1 MEVRILY
8 FEDCPNVG
16 LAERRV
22 LDLADGDPEIRV
34 FRQRVA
40 DPADAEAAGLHGSPT
55 ILIDGVDPF
64 VEPGTE
70 ALWACRVF
78 VSADGVQGA
87 PSTKQLREAM
97 GR

>member
-1 MEVRILY
+1 MTTPEERFTELFSRTHLPLLAYAVR
-8 FEDCPNVG
+8 
-16 LAERRV
+16 
-22 LDLADGDPEIRV
+22 
-34 FRQRVA
+34 RVA
-40 DPADAEAAGLHGSPT
+40 DPADAAAAGLHGSPT

-70 ALWACRVF
+70 TSWACRVF

-87 PSTKQLREAM
+87 PSTQQLREAM

>member
-8 FEDCPNVG
+8 VEDCPNVG
-16 LAERRV
+16 LAEQRV
-22 LDLADGDPEIRV
+22 RDLAAGDPEVRV
-34 FRQRVA
+34 ARQRVA
-40 DPADAEAAGLHGSPT
+40 DPADAAAAGLHGSPT

-64 VEPGTE
+64 AEPGTE
-70 ALWACRVF
+70 ASWACRVF

-87 PSTKQLREAM
+87 PSTEQLREAM

>member
-8 FEDCPNVG
+8 FDDCPNVG
-16 LAERRV
+16 LAEERV
-22 LDLADGDPEIRV
+22 RDLAAGDPAIRV
-34 FRQRVA
+34 IRQRVA
-40 DPADAEAAGLHGSPT
+40 DLADAAASGLHGSPT

-64 VEPGTE
+64 AEPGTE
-70 ALWACRVF
+70 ASWACRVF

-87 PSTKQLREAM
+87 PSMEQLREAM

>member
-16 LAERRV
+16 LAEQRV
-22 LDLADGDPEIRV
+22 REVSDGDPEIRV
-34 FRQRVA
+34 VSQRVA
-40 DPADAEAAGLHGSPT
+40 DPGEAEAAGVHGSPT

-70 ALWACRVF
+70 TSWACRVF
-78 VSADGVQGA
+78 VSADGIQGA
-87 PSTKQLREAM
+87 PSTEQLRAAM